1 MSDRF
6 HYRAESIAALLILL
20 FIFSSS
26 AMAAPPSDADI
37 VKRIM
42 DSGALSVK
50 LSAKKGHKQWN
61 ADYSTWEYVRGVD
74 EVIRNY
80 PKKKGVKIKIVG
92 DSVYQIYGNE
102 YRYWKFR
109 VISNEYLGMKAPSS
123 TEVLKLV
130 QTDLHK
136 FVSDYWYNQIIG
148 DIQSL
153 YIADDPGF
161 VWHSTNSMSLNM
173 VAEYRA
179 LVSDTEVR
187 DIRQN
192 YEVRLYRDQ
201 ENRPWKSFLSIR
213 RQRKTSNPVKYTRK
227 QVAQLKTLA
236 QIDNERKA
244 QTAASQLPNIQLVK
258 FNSAEDLAM
267 TLAYQFR
274 SGNAQSVEAFLMK
287 TLAPRFFVKG
297 SSVGLN
303 QRGADIINNNIDNAF
318 GGELKY
324 RDEYCDIPAIDK
336 RRTSKK
342 RIYFK
347 GIGGRVTSQVAAIK
361 TKGGY
366 VDGVKQ
372 AGSWKINDLY
382 IMVSQKPDDI
392 DFFRSFSSHRKA
404 CPKD

>member
-1 MSDRF
+1 
-6 HYRAESIAALLILL
+6 
-20 FIFSSS
+20 
-26 AMAAPPSDADI
+26 MAAPPSDAAI

-50 LSAKKGHKQWN
+50 LSPKKGHKQWN

-74 EVIRNY
+74 EVIRHY

-92 DSVYQIYGNE
+92 DSVYQVHGNQ

-109 VISNEYLGMKAPSS
+109 VISNEYLGLKAPSS
-123 TEVLKLV
+123 TEILRLA

-136 FVSDYWYNQIIG
+136 FVSDYWYNLIIG

-153 YIADDPGF
+153 YIADEPGF
-161 VWHSTNSMSLNM
+161 VWHSTNSLSLNM
-173 VAEYRA
+173 TAEYRA
-179 LVSDTEVR
+179 LVNDTEVR

-192 YEVRLYRDQ
+192 YEVRLYRDSDGS
-201 ENRPWKSFLSIR
+201 PWKSFLSIR
-213 RQRKTSNPVKYTRK
+213 RQRQTSNPVKYTRQ
-227 QVAQLKTLA
+227 QVANLKTLA
-236 QIDNERKA
+236 SIDRERKA
-244 QTAASQLPNIQLVK
+244 QAAANRLPALELVD
-258 FNSAEDLAM
+258 FNSAEELAM

-274 SGNAQSVEAFLMK
+274 RGNAESTEAFLMK

-297 SSVGLN
+297 STVGLN
-303 QRGADIINNNIDNAF
+303 QQGADIINNNIDNAF
-318 GGELKY
+318 GGAVKY

-336 RRTSKK
+336 RRSSKK

-347 GIGGRVTSQVAAIK
+347 GIGGRVTSQIAAIK

-366 VDGVKQ
+366 VDGVRQ
-372 AGSWKINDLY
+372 PGSWKINDLY